1 MLARQRQE
9 VILDE
14 VRRTGAV
21 QVSELVLRLGVSDMT
36 IRRDLDALAR
46 QGLVEKVYGGATS
59 TLGRSTDEP
68 GFEAKSVRQLA
79 EKEAIAAVAAGMV
92 RPGTAIGLS
101 AGTTTWTLAR
111 HLDDIPDLT
120 VVTNSVRVADVLQ
133 QRGRA
138 DRTVVLTGGVRTPSD
153 ALVGPV
159 AVQALRSL
167 HLDLVF
173 LGVHGMA
180 PRAGFTTPNLNESEA
195 NRALA
200 EAASRLV
207 VVADHAKWSTVGI
220 STIVDFA
227 EVDVLISDDGLP
239 ADARQVLSE
248 QVHELVIA
256 EPAAGLKADQHAGAG
271 AGESSSAGSGSAES
285 GAAESGSAE
294 PGSSDSIP
302 ADAGRADSVPADS
315 GSAGASPAGP
325 GTEQEVAR

>member
-1 MLARQRQE
+1 VLARQRQE
-9 VILDE
+9 VILEE

-21 QVSELVLRLGVSDMT
+21 QVGDLVLRLGVSDMT

-46 QGLVEKVYGGATS
+46 RGLVEKVYGGATS
-59 TLGRSTDEP
+59 TVGRSTDEP
-68 GFEAKSVRQLA
+68 GFEAKSVCQLA
-79 EKEAIAAVAAGMV
+79 EKEAIAKLAAEQV

-111 HLDDIPDLT
+111 HLDEVADLT
-120 VVTNSVRVADVLQ
+120 VVTNSVRVADALQ
-133 QRGRA
+133 QRGRT

-159 AVQALRSL
+159 AVQSLRSL

-180 PRAGFTTPNLNESEA
+180 PRAGFTTPNLNESET

-207 VVADHAKWSTVGI
+207 VVADSSKWSIVGI

-227 EVDVLISDDGLP
+227 EVDLLISDDGLP
-239 ADARQVLSE
+239 ADARQMLAE
-248 QVHELVIA
+248 HTEL
-256 EPAAGLKADQHAGAG
+256 LLADQQRV
-271 AGESSSAGSGSAES
+271 EEGS
-285 GAAESGSAE
+285 
-294 PGSSDSIP
+294 
-302 ADAGRADSVPADS
+302 
-315 GSAGASPAGP
+315 
-325 GTEQEVAR
+325 